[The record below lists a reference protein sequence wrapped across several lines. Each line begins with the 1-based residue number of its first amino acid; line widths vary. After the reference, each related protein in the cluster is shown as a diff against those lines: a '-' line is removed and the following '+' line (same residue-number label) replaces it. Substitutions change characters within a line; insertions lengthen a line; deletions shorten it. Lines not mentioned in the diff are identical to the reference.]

1 MVLFT
6 PLLDTKI
13 DKPIYYQLYEYIRNE
28 ITSGKIM
35 SETNLPSLRKLSK
48 YLNLSKNTV
57 EAAYQQLY
65 VEGYIESVPKVGY
78 KVVDIKSDL
87 YKLSNSSSSIVIKHD
102 ENDSLKKYKYDFT
115 PKSSDRACF
124 DIAAWKK
131 IFNAVLN
138 EEGADFLSYGD
149 PQGDYELRE
158 EIAKYIYENRGANC
172 HPSQIVLGAGT
183 QYCLSFLCQML
194 RPNYDNV
201 GMEDPGSDKFRF
213 IFERHQF
220 EVKPINVHE
229 QGIDI
234 KQLEDSKSKIVFVTP
249 SNQYPKGIVMSVSNR
264 LQLLNWAQSN
274 DGIIIEDDYDSEMRF
289 TGKPIPS
296 LKSLDNSDKVVYLGS
311 FSKVFLPA
319 IRISYMVLPKWLLE
333 LYLDKYSMYE
343 QTTSIFNQKALARFM
358 KEGYWQSHVRKI
370 RRHYQN
376 KYNTITKAIQTHMKG
391 KVKLISTS
399 AGLRVI
405 LEISTDL
412 SEAEV
417 VSMAKGAGIDIW
429 PISKYYMG
437 HNSTEE
443 SGKVKVILSYRSI
456 AIEDIEEAVK
466 TLKRV
471 WFDKYRG

>member
-1 MVLFT
+1 MVSFT
-6 PLLDTKI
+6 PLLDNTME
-13 DKPIYYQLYEYIRNE
+13 KPIYYQLYEYIKNE
-28 ITSGKIM
+28 IISGKIK
-35 SETNLPSLRKLSK
+35 SDTRLPSLRKLSK
-48 YLNLSKNTV
+48 YLSLSKNTV

-65 VEGYIESVPKVGY
+65 AEGYIESVPKIGY

-87 YKLSNSSSSIVIKHD
+87 YKMQNSSSRGIISYEKTPAVR
-102 ENDSLKKYKYDFT
+102 SYKYDFT
-115 PKSSDRACF
+115 PKNTDKTCF
-124 DIAAWKK
+124 DIAVWKK
-131 IFNAVLN
+131 LFNSALN
-138 EEGADFLSYGD
+138 EEGTNFFSYGD

-194 RPNYDNV
+194 RPNYDTV

-220 EVKPINVHE
+220 EVKPIAVHD

-234 KQLEDSKSKIVFVTP
+234 KQLEESKSKIVFVTP
-249 SNQYPKGIVMSVSNR
+249 SNQYPKSIVMSVSNR
-264 LQLLNWAQSN
+264 LQLLNWAECN

-289 TGKPIPS
+289 AGKPVPS
-296 LKSLDNSDKVVYLGS
+296 LKSLDSGDKVIYLGS
-311 FSKVFLPA
+311 FSKVLLPA
-319 IRISYMVLPKWLLE
+319 VRVSYMVLPKWLLE
-333 LYLDKYSMYE
+333 LYLEKFSLYE

-358 KEGYWQSHVRKI
+358 KEGHLQSHVRKI

-376 KYNTITKAIQTHMKG
+376 KYNTITKAIQTHMADN
-391 KVKLISTS
+391 VKLISTS

-405 LEISTDL
+405 LELKTDL

-417 VSMAKGAGIDIW
+417 IKMARGAGIDIW

-443 SGKVKVILSYRSI
+443 SGKVVVILSYRGI
-456 AIEDIEEAVK
+456 PIEHIEEAIIA
-466 TLKRV
+466 LKKA
-471 WFDKYRG
+471 WFDNFN